1 MLGVV
6 ADEMGPRRSSDVGL
20 RARSRH
26 TAASLRLRP
35 EPPRPPLR
43 KPVAAHWEVPPLAL
57 PEASTMP
64 RAATWSTTSASTAAW
79 GASGEMAELDVSM
92 MARDEEDD
100 EGFVYEMRSGGIASH
115 NGVGEVKQLL
125 GGDPGGCRAGSPV
138 ALGAQRVDLRT
149 GACSSSPSPEAAPR
163 RRGGTPPLLGVSPLL
178 LSALEQILAKGPPG
192 HVGALLV

>member
-1 MLGVV
+1 MI
-6 ADEMGPRRSSDVGL
+6 
-20 RARSRH
+20 
-26 TAASLRLRP
+26 
-35 EPPRPPLR
+35 
-43 KPVAAHWEVPPLAL
+43 
-57 PEASTMP
+57 
-64 RAATWSTTSASTAAW
+64 
-79 GASGEMAELDVSM
+79 
-92 MARDEEDD
+92 ARDEEDD

-192 HVGALLV
+192 HVGALVV